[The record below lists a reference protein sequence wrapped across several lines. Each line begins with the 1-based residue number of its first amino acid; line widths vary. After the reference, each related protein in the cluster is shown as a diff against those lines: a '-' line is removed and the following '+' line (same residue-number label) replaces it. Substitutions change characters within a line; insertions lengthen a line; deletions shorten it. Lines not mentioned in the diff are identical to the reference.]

1 MYLPTLVSVLGVS
14 EVGKTI
20 TGTSREFRNSRAS
33 VQGSGS
39 CRSVREHHRLPGTF
53 GGVGGKWAQEEW
65 AVGAVVLTLAVLVQ
79 TRVNSTDRS
88 GAQMCVRQISL
99 PPWSLRSRAEK
110 YLTEPANEL
119 AVPGVQPP
127 GRATC
132 PLSTGSGTE
141 KSLLSFSF
149 KLCSLSTFA
158 FILLLLYINGNY
170 V

>member
-39 CRSVREHHRLPGTF
+39 CRSVREHHGLPGTF
-53 GGVGGKWAQEEW
+53 RGVGGKWAQEEW

-132 PLSTGSGTE
+132 PPQHRLGHRE
-141 KSLLSFSF
+141 I
-149 KLCSLSTFA
+149 A
-158 FILLLLYINGNY
+158 FILLL
-170 V
+170 